1 MWNPAFSSR
10 FSRHRPTLKRED
22 RGLDPE
28 RMTPLEALQTLHA
41 LKEVVLLA
49 DKGTPGV
56 TGRKNCPAGEKVGPA
71 PPRFVSYFAASLH
84 YGGSSRGSMAGC

>member
-1 MWNPAFSSR
+1 
-10 FSRHRPTLKRED
+10 
-22 RGLDPE
+22 
-28 RMTPLEALQTLHA
+28 MTPLEALQTLHA

-71 PPRFVSYFAASLH
+71 PPRFVSYFAAKFTLR
-84 YGGSSRGSMAGC
+84 GVFRGSMAGC